1 MAMPPPLPDASPGE
15 APKGPSDRL
24 SEPRKR
30 RLHTIDFRGKPAW
43 LRVPTAL
50 EAIEAEVG
58 AAKWLAGQ
66 VSPDVEL
73 DPELWTVST
82 ATAFILGR
90 SFVDRDGAEMMTGRL
105 MLEAHSQ
112 DELVELLHHLNAA
125 RAAESKNPP
134 LVDDDE
140 VEQLAVTLAGC
151 NELNAYAVC
160 AGMNHEAMVRLAL
173 GLSRLLSNQTTEAA
187 RVAPLDDLA
196 TT

>member
-1 MAMPPPLPDASPGE
+1 MAPLPDSDART
-15 APKGPSDRL
+15 GPADRL
-24 SEPRKR
+24 SEPRNR

-50 EAIEAEVG
+50 DAIEAEVG

-66 VSPDVEL
+66 VSSDVDL

-90 SFVDRDGAEMMTGRL
+90 SFVDRDGCELMTGRL

-125 RAAESKNPP
+125 RLAESKNPP

-151 NELNAYAVC
+151 ADELDAYAVC

-173 GLSRLLSNQTTEAA
+173 GLSRLLKNQATEGG
-187 RVAPLDDLA
+187 PGGA
-196 TT
+196 TG